1 MFQENISE
9 LINMRAIIL
18 AGGRGERLGGLTDSR
33 SKVMLPVAGKPMLQ
47 WLLHELEK
55 TEVKEVT
62 IVHYYAGE
70 RILTHFGSGRNY
82 DLKIKFVKQHS
93 DRGTVGS
100 LITGLSNIENDDEED
115 RILILNGDNMVDSK
129 SINSLLNIEANGL
142 IISEHNTPHLFGVVE
157 FKGINVRRITEK
169 PDLNQIKSRM
179 VSTGVWYLK
188 KEVLEKI
195 KLDFEEG
202 QTELSTAISK
212 QIMDGLKVE
221 SVRTENWHDVDH
233 PWDLNK
239 LNRYLL
245 KRMERS
251 LSKSAEIDESSKIEG
266 DVHIGHG
273 TIIHPGCIIQGPV
286 HIAENCEIGPLAVIT
301 GSTSISSGCRIGP
314 FTRIRSSLIMR
325 DVQIDSNCSIHHS
338 IIGPAT
344 SLKSNVE
351 VDAASVEKNVRNTHY
366 LIRRLGLVTGEACML
381 EQGVICA
388 PGTML
393 GSQVVVGRRTK
404 LDGEHE
410 TGSRISSRGA

>member
-1 MFQENISE
+1 
-9 LINMRAIIL
+9 MRAIIL

-33 SKVMLPVAGKPMLQ
+33 SKVMLPLAGKPMLE
-47 WLLHELEK
+47 WLLHELEE

-70 RILTHFGSGRNY
+70 RILTHFGSGRDY
-82 DLKIKFVKQHS
+82 DLNIQFVKQHS

-100 LITGLSNIENDDEED
+100 LITGLSTINENEDD
-115 RILILNGDNMVDSK
+115 RVLILNGDNMVDSS
-129 SINSLLNIEANGL
+129 SINSLLKIKGNGL
-142 IISEHNTPHLFGVVE
+142 IVSEHDTPHLFGVVE
-157 FKGINVRRITEK
+157 FRGTNVKSITEK
-169 PDLNQIKSRM
+169 PEINQIRSRM

-188 KEVLEKI
+188 REVIEKI

-202 QTELSTAISK
+202 QTELSTSISK
-212 QIMDGLKVE
+212 QIKEGLEIE

-245 KRMERS
+245 KKMERS
-251 LSKSAEIDESSKIEG
+251 ISDGAEITDCSTIDG
-266 DVHIGHG
+266 DVQIGTG
-273 TIIHPGCIIQGPV
+273 TIIHPGCVIQGPV

-314 FTRIRSSLIMR
+314 FTRVRSSLIMR

-351 VDAASVEKNVRNTHY
+351 VDAASVQKIVRNTHY
-366 LIRRLGLVTGEACML
+366 QIRRLGLVTGEACML

-393 GSQVVVGRRTK
+393 GSQVLVGRRTK
-404 LDGEHE
+404 LDGEYE
-410 TGSRISSRGA
+410 TGTRLIRGA

>member
-1 MFQENISE
+1 
-9 LINMRAIIL
+9 MRAIIL

-33 SKVMLPVAGKPMLQ
+33 SKVMLPLAGKPMLE
-47 WLLHELEK
+47 WLLHVLEE

-62 IVHYYAGE
+62 IVYYYAGE
-70 RILTHFGSGRNY
+70 RILTHFGSGRDYN
-82 DLKIKFVKQHS
+82 LNIQFVKQHS

-100 LITGLSNIENDDEED
+100 LITGLSTINENEDD
-115 RILILNGDNMVDSK
+115 RILILNGDNMVDSS
-129 SINSLLNIEANGL
+129 SINSLLKIEGNGL
-142 IISEHNTPHLFGVVE
+142 IVSEHDTPHLFGVVE
-157 FKGINVRRITEK
+157 FRGTNVKSITEK
-169 PDLNQIKSRM
+169 PDINQIRSRM

-188 KEVLEKI
+188 RDVIEKI

-202 QTELSTAISK
+202 QTELSTSISK
-212 QIMDGLKVE
+212 QIKEGLKIE

-239 LNRYLL
+239 LNRFLL
-245 KRMERS
+245 EKMERLIS
-251 LSKSAEIDESSKIEG
+251 DGAEITDCSTING
-266 DVHIGHG
+266 DVQIGKG
-273 TIIHPGCIIQGPV
+273 TIIHPGCVIQGPV

-351 VDAASVEKNVRNTHY
+351 VDAASVQKIVRNTHY
-366 LIRRLGLVTGEACML
+366 QIRRLGLVTGEACML

-393 GSQVVVGRRTK
+393 GSQVLVGRRTK
-404 LDGEHE
+404 LDGEYE
-410 TGSRISSRGA
+410 TGTRLIRGA

>member
-1 MFQENISE
+1 
-9 LINMRAIIL
+9 MRAIIL

-33 SKVMLPVAGKPMLQ
+33 SKVMLPLAGKPMLE
-47 WLLHELEK
+47 WLLHELEE

-70 RILTHFGSGRNY
+70 RILTHFGSGRDY
-82 DLKIKFVKQHS
+82 DLNIQFVKQHS

-100 LITGLSNIENDDEED
+100 LITGLSTINENEED
-115 RILILNGDNMVDSK
+115 RVLILNGDNMVDSS
-129 SINSLLNIEANGL
+129 SINSLLKIKGNGL
-142 IISEHNTPHLFGVVE
+142 IVSEHDTPHLFGVVE
-157 FKGINVRRITEK
+157 FRGTNVKSITEK
-169 PDLNQIKSRM
+169 PEINQIRSRM

-188 KEVLEKI
+188 REVIEKI

-202 QTELSTAISK
+202 QTELSTSISK
-212 QIMDGLKVE
+212 QIKEGLEIE

-245 KRMERS
+245 KKMERS
-251 LSKSAEIDESSKIEG
+251 ISDGAEITDCSTIDG
-266 DVHIGHG
+266 DVQIGTG
-273 TIIHPGCIIQGPV
+273 TIIHPGCVIQGPV

-351 VDAASVEKNVRNTHY
+351 VDAASVQKIVRNTHY
-366 LIRRLGLVTGEACML
+366 QIRRLGLVTGEACML

-393 GSQVVVGRRTK
+393 GSQVLVGRRTK
-404 LDGEHE
+404 LDGEYE
-410 TGSRISSRGA
+410 TGTRLIRGA

>member
-1 MFQENISE
+1 
-9 LINMRAIIL
+9 MRAIIL
-18 AGGRGERLGGLTDSR
+18 AGGRGKRLGGLTDSR
-33 SKVMLPVAGKPMLQ
+33 SKVMLPLAGKPMLE
-47 WLLHELEK
+47 WLLHVLEE

-62 IVHYYAGE
+62 IVYYYAGE
-70 RILTHFGSGRNY
+70 RILTHFGSGRDYN
-82 DLKIKFVKQHS
+82 LNIQFVKQHS

-100 LITGLSNIENDDEED
+100 LITGLSTINENEDD
-115 RILILNGDNMVDSK
+115 RVLILNGDNMVDSS
-129 SINSLLNIEANGL
+129 SINSLLKIEGNGL
-142 IISEHNTPHLFGVVE
+142 IVSEHDTPHLFGVVE
-157 FKGINVRRITEK
+157 FRGTNIKSITEK
-169 PDLNQIKSRM
+169 PDINQIRSRM

-188 KEVLEKI
+188 REVIEKI

-202 QTELSTAISK
+202 QTELSTSISK
-212 QIMDGLKVE
+212 QIKEGLKIE

-239 LNRYLL
+239 LNRFLL
-245 KRMERS
+245 EKMERLIS
-251 LSKSAEIDESSKIEG
+251 DGAEITDCSTING
-266 DVHIGHG
+266 DVQIGKG
-273 TIIHPGCIIQGPV
+273 TIIHPGCVIQGPV

-351 VDAASVEKNVRNTHY
+351 VDAASVQKIVRNTHY
-366 LIRRLGLVTGEACML
+366 QIRRLGLVTGEACML

-393 GSQVVVGRRTK
+393 GSQVLVGRRTK
-404 LDGEHE
+404 LDGEYE
-410 TGSRISSRGA
+410 TGTRLIRGA